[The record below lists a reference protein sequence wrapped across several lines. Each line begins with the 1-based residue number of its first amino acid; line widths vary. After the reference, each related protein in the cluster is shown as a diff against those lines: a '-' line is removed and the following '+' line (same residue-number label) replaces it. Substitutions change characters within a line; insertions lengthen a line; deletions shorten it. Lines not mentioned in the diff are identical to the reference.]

1 MQANS
6 KGGVKGQIL
15 HRWLGRLALAFALLL
30 LVPIPVEAYIGP
42 GAGIAFVSSFFV
54 VLASMALA
62 LLALL
67 TWPFRWLIQ
76 SFRGRKAL
84 RKSRVRQVV
93 ILGLDGQD
101 PELTDRFLAEGLLPN
116 FERLAGAGAY
126 RRLATSL
133 PAESPVA
140 WSSFQ
145 TGCNP
150 GYHKVFDFLVP
161 DRKSYLPKLCSAEIS
176 PPARNLEFGKY
187 RIPVGKARIQF
198 ERRSRS
204 FWKILGD
211 HGVFSTVLRVPT
223 SFPPEKFNGLLLSA
237 MSVPDLKGTLGTFTF
252 YTSDP
257 TENASFTGGTQ
268 IPVRIEAGQVR
279 SYVSGPENPLRRD
292 STEMR
297 IPFELNLDQG
307 SGEAILAIQGKQY
320 PVPLREFT
328 PWIPLKFKAGLG
340 MKISGMCRFYLRES
354 APHLKLY
361 ASPVNLDPERPAMP
375 ISHPPT
381 YSIYLSK
388 TQGRFSTLGLAEDT
402 WALNEG
408 VLDEEAFLKQAYL
421 IHDERERMFF
431 DAIEKTNRGAVVC
444 VFDITDRLQHMFWRY
459 LVEDHPANVGR
470 ETLKH
475 RDEIKKLYQKMDELV
490 GRVLESVSDDTL
502 VIVLSDH
509 GFKSFQRGVNLNSWL
524 YQNGYLTVHDGPTG
538 AEWFQG
544 VDWSK
549 TRAYAVGLGGIY
561 LNLAGRESQGIVVPG
576 DEARRVKEEIIE
588 GLEQLRDGNR
598 ESEVVRKV
606 HDTAEAYRGPYA
618 AEGPDLITG
627 FCPGYR
633 SSWSSATGAVTAT
646 VFEDNTRNWS
656 GDHCMNPDDVP
667 GVLFCNRK
675 IANTEASIMD
685 IGPTVLDLFGIGVP
699 AYCDGKA
706 LGIEI

>member
-1 MQANS
+1 MLGSTCQTGKPS
-6 KGGVKGQIL
+6 P
-15 HRWLGRLALAFALLL
+15 RWLATLALAFAFLMLF
-30 LVPIPVEAYIGP
+30 PSPAEAYIGP

-54 VLASMALA
+54 ILASLALA
-62 LLALL
+62 LLTLL
-67 TWPFRWLIQ
+67 TWPFRWVLQ
-76 SFRGRKAL
+76 TLRGRKAL
-84 RKSRVRQVV
+84 RGSRVRKVV

-101 PELTDRFLAEGLLPN
+101 PELTDRFMADGSLPN
-116 FERLAGAGAY
+116 FERLAGEGAY

-161 DRKSYLPKLCSAEIS
+161 DRRSYLPKLCSAEIS
-176 PPARNLEFGKY
+176 PPARSLNIGKY
-187 RIPVGKARIQF
+187 RIPVGKPRIQF

-257 TENASFTGGTQ
+257 TENGSFTGGTQ
-268 IPVRIEAGQVR
+268 IPVEIEAGQVR
-279 SYVSGPENPLRRD
+279 SYVPGPENPLRRD

-297 IPFELNLDQG
+297 IAFELNLDQET
-307 SGEAILAIQGKQY
+307 GEAILAIQGKQY
-320 PVPLREFT
+320 PVPLAEFT

-388 TQGRFSTLGLAEDT
+388 TQGRFATLGLAEDT

-421 IHDERERMFF
+421 IHEERERMFF

-459 LVEDHPANVGR
+459 LVKDHPANLGR

-502 VIVLSDH
+502 VMVLSDH

-524 YQNGYLTVHDGPTG
+524 HQNGYLTVHDGPAG

-544 VDWSK
+544 VDWSR
-549 TRAYAVGLGGIY
+549 TQAYAVGLGGIY
-561 LNLAGRESQGIVVPG
+561 LNLAGRESQGIVAPG
-576 DEARRVKEEIIE
+576 DEAREVKEGIIE
-588 GLEQLRDGNR
+588 GLEALRDGNR
-598 ESEVVRKV
+598 ESQVVRRV
-606 HDTAEAYRGPYA
+606 HDTAEVYRGPYA

-633 SSWSSATGAVTAT
+633 SSWSSATGAVTT
-646 VFEDNTRNWS
+646 GVFEDNTRNWS

-675 IANTEASIMD
+675 MTHGEASIMD
-685 IGPTVLDLFGIGVP
+685 IGPTVLDLFGVGVP
-699 AYCDGKA
+699 AYCDGKP